1 MIEIIPAILSKNYE
15 DLKNK
20 ISLVRGFSPLV
31 QIDICDGNFVPSIT
45 WPFFARGKDDFDN
58 NDLDKHFLAIL
69 NEREG
74 LPFWEDIDFE
84 LDLMTK
90 DAILNFD
97 IYSKLGP
104 KRIILH
110 YDSVDNKTELL
121 EFLEGMDSYTRD
133 VFEIGLAFNNN
144 HEIETIEQFLS
155 NIDFVQFMGI
165 DNIGFQ
171 GEGFNENILEKI
183 KNLKSKHPDVLVS
196 VDGGVDLGV
205 ASLLKEA
212 GADRVV
218 SGSYIFNSDD
228 IISRI
233 EDLQNL

>member
-1 MIEIIPAILSKNYE
+1 MIEIIPAILPKNYE

-20 ISLVRGFSPLV
+20 ISLVRGVMPLV
-31 QIDICDGNFVPSIT
+31 QIDICDGNFVPNLT
-45 WPFFARGKDDFDN
+45 WPFFAKGKDDFDN

-84 LDLMTK
+84 LDLMTT
-90 DAILNFD
+90 DAISNFD
-97 IYSKLGP
+97 IYAKLGP
-104 KRIILH
+104 KRIIFH
-110 YDSVDNKTELL
+110 YDSVENKTELL
-121 EFLEGMDSYTRD
+121 EFLEGMDSYTKD
-133 VFEIGLAFNNN
+133 VFEIGLAFNNSHN
-144 HEIETIEQFLS
+144 LDTIEQFLS
-155 NIDFVQFMGI
+155 NVDFVQFMGI

-171 GEGFNENILEKI
+171 GESFNEDILEKI

-196 VDGGVDLGV
+196 VDGGVDLAV
-205 ASLLKEA
+205 AYLLKEA
-212 GADRVV
+212 GVDRVV